1 MRIALECN
9 SVEQVISTFEK
20 LGGPAS
26 SQHILVADASKSNI
40 SARALELTPQGSVY
54 LKPDNDGILV
64 HTNHFLENKYVH
76 DPPWLSGSPI
86 RLQRATQLT
95 HQLLGETVAETPI
108 SKTTQQLREHVFSD
122 RFNSP
127 QAICCNADFATGK
140 EDDMGT
146 LFNIIMVLDPEG
158 EARAEVLI
166 GKPGPDNKGP
176 IMQMPW

>member
-1 MRIALECN
+1 M
-9 SVEQVISTFEK
+9 
-20 LGGPAS
+20 
-26 SQHILVADASKSNI
+26 
-40 SARALELTPQGSVY
+40 
-54 LKPDNDGILV
+54 
-64 HTNHFLENKYVH
+64 
-76 DPPWLSGSPI
+76 
-86 RLQRATQLT
+86 
-95 HQLLGETVAETPI
+95 
-108 SKTTQQLREHVFSD
+108 FSD

-146 LFNIIMVLDPEG
+146 LFNIIMALDPEG